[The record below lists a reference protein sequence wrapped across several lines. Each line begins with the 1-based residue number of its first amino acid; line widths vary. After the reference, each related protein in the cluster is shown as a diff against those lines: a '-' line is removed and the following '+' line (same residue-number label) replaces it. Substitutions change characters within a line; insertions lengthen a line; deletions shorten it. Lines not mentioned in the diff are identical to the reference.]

1 MNSEDFKK
9 LLEEYLLS
17 NAVDLANKKWVS
29 QQDNVPIHQNRLMK
43 TCFKAKNMQV
53 LDQPSRS
60 PDLNPIDNLQGDLA
74 RRVCSHRKQ
83 YYSSVEL
90 RSAIEDE

>member
-29 QQDNVPIHQNRLMK
+29 QQDNVPIHQSRLMK
-43 TCFKAKNMQV
+43 IWFKAKNIQV
-53 LDQPSRS
+53 LDWQSGS
-60 PDLNPIDNLQGDLA
+60 PDLNPTENHWGDLV
-74 RRVCSHRKQ
+74 RRVYSHGK
-83 YYSSVEL
+83 
-90 RSAIEDE
+90 